1 MPSAVSRV
9 PLLSLAPEIITEIW
23 VNLTRQS
30 KSRVLAV
37 SRAWQAQARAIP
49 YMWTEFEFG
58 PGSIPNDLLIAN
70 RWLGDSGA
78 LTIAV
83 TIRRPPSGNVTGGL
97 SVASILEEFVQPI
110 SYRLKHLHISACELN
125 VDIIQTFI
133 ASVGFSTS
141 LKSLVVILE
150 GHWLRT
156 VRNLP
161 TPSAIL
167 TNHPSPFYHL
177 NLPSL
182 VSLHMSNI
190 PPFWPTAPATGISLT
205 EVVLGLQID
214 RLVPSLRELKDALE
228 SAPVL
233 VRLGFF
239 QELPYQPASAENL
252 SISLPTV
259 TSLAFHRL
267 THDSLRRLLSILVV
281 QRFSDLT
288 ISLHPDETS
297 GTHENALQ
305 IVEQLHI
312 PEFATALRTLN
323 IQNFAPHCDPA
334 FFKPFQNLQT
344 LRLDFTPGSLST
356 AFWAALVDP
365 TTDGPKS
372 LPALRSLTLVGLN
385 VIHVQ
390 EIVHLR
396 NLAAHPRLEL
406 LELILEQ
413 KDAVVARS
421 FRWSA
426 WLEKNHVPI
435 PFFEFYG
442 PGDPPADAE
451 EDWCMWPG
459 PASADTLEHPHLV
472 ESNRACFLWCHPRD
486 GVEWVSSVTVRQRR
500 EPEEPGL
507 ARATQI
513 IRAYLTGGPTKPP

>member
-1 MPSAVSRV
+1 MPSVVSRV

-83 TIRRPPSGNVTGGL
+83 TIRRPPSGM
-97 SVASILEEFVQPI
+97 
-110 SYRLKHLHISACELN
+110 LKHLHISACESN

-288 ISLHPDETS
+288 ISLHLDETS

-334 FFKPFQNLQT
+334 FFKPFQTLQT

-426 WLEKNHVPI
+426 WLEKNV
-435 PFFEFYG
+435 
-442 PGDPPADAE
+442 
-451 EDWCMWPG
+451 
-459 PASADTLEHPHLV
+459 
-472 ESNRACFLWCHPRD
+472 
-486 GVEWVSSVTVRQRR
+486 GVLSIAHFVDKRR
-500 EPEEPGL
+500 YDST
-507 ARATQI
+507 RS
-513 IRAYLTGGPTKPP
+513 RFNV

>member
-23 VNLTRQS
+23 VNLMRQS

-49 YMWTEFEFG
+49 HMWTEFEFG

-83 TIRRPPSGNVTGGL
+83 TIRRPPSGDVKT
-97 SVASILEEFVQPI
+97 PP
-110 SYRLKHLHISACELN
+110 YSACESN

-182 VSLHMSNI
+182 VFLHMSNI

-214 RLVPSLRELKDALE
+214 GLVPSLRELKDALE

-233 VRLGFF
+233 VR
-239 QELPYQPASAENL
+239 
-252 SISLPTV
+252 
-259 TSLAFHRL
+259 LAFHRL

-356 AFWAALVDP
+356 AFWAALVGP

-426 WLEKNHVPI
+426 WLEKNV
-435 PFFEFYG
+435 
-442 PGDPPADAE
+442 
-451 EDWCMWPG
+451 
-459 PASADTLEHPHLV
+459 
-472 ESNRACFLWCHPRD
+472 
-486 GVEWVSSVTVRQRR
+486 GVLSIAHFVDKRR
-500 EPEEPGL
+500 YDST
-507 ARATQI
+507 RS
-513 IRAYLTGGPTKPP
+513 RFNV

>member
-1 MPSAVSRV
+1 MPSTISRV
-9 PLLSLAPEIITEIW
+9 PLLSLALEIITEIW
-23 VNLTRQS
+23 VNLTCQS
-30 KSRVLAV
+30 KSRVLTV
-37 SRAWQAQARAIP
+37 SRAWQAQARVIP

-58 PGSIPNDLLIAN
+58 PGSTLNDLLIAN
-70 RWLGDSGA
+70 GWLGDSNA
-78 LTIAV
+78 LIIAV
-83 TIRRPPSGNVTGGL
+83 TIRCPLSGDVTGGL
-97 SVASILEEFVQPI
+97 FVASILEEFVQPI
-110 SYRLKHLHISACELN
+110 SYRLKHLHISACESN

-133 ASVGFSTS
+133 ALVGFSTP

-190 PPFWPTAPATGISLT
+190 PPFWPTTPATGISLT

-214 RLVPSLRELKDALE
+214 GLVPSLRELKDALG

-233 VRLGFF
+233 MWLGFF
-239 QELPYQPASAENL
+239 QELPYQPESAEHL
-252 SISLPTV
+252 SISLPT
-259 TSLAFHRL
+259 
-267 THDSLRRLLSILVV
+267 
-281 QRFSDLT
+281 QFSDLK

-297 GTHENALQ
+297 GTHENALY
-305 IVEQLHI
+305 IIEQLHI

-334 FFKPFQNLQT
+334 FFKLFQNLQT
-344 LRLDFTPGSLST
+344 LCLDFTPGLLST

-372 LPALRSLTLVGLN
+372 LPALRNLTLVGLN
-385 VIHVQ
+385 IIHVQ

-396 NLAAHPRLEL
+396 NPAAHPRLEL

-413 KDAVVARS
+413 KDAVVAQS

-426 WLEKNHVPI
+426 WLEKNVGVLSIAHFIDKHRLI
-435 PFFEFYG
+435 P
-442 PGDPPADAE
+442 
-451 EDWCMWPG
+451 
-459 PASADTLEHPHLV
+459 
-472 ESNRACFLWCHPRD
+472 
-486 GVEWVSSVTVRQRR
+486 
-500 EPEEPGL
+500 
-507 ARATQI
+507 
-513 IRAYLTGGPTKPP
+513 